1 MTQIISSENQRVLL
15 ELHALLRDIDPSRW
29 RDGIEAAFRDRLS
42 KIQAGVA
49 QMRAVARTDGKMDAV
64 RERLDELARAVRDFS
79 PSQSIPCKHTLQE
92 EWLTFRKRVAPYY
105 EACAHALQR
114 KAVRVPSLRPTNYA
128 RSLFH
133 VFAGLGSIGLLEFVL
148 PLWSLPWVTGV
159 VALTCW
165 VLETTRRIWPTWNQT
180 LFKFVF
186 FKVIAHPREVH
197 HVNSATWYAT
207 SLFVLS
213 LLQSHLVGMV
223 ALAIMAFADPAAAM
237 IGRRWGRTTLL
248 HGRTLEGSLTF
259 VVVGTAA
266 ALLGMHILHPEVC
279 SWPMTLAVGACAA
292 VCGSIAE
299 LFSRG
304 LDDNLTVPVS
314 AAAGTVLA
322 AWLTGMPMWG

>member
-1 MTQIISSENQRVLL
+1 
-15 ELHALLRDIDPSRW
+15 
-29 RDGIEAAFRDRLS
+29 
-42 KIQAGVA
+42 
-49 QMRAVARTDGKMDAV
+49 
-64 RERLDELARAVRDFS
+64 
-79 PSQSIPCKHTLQE
+79 
-92 EWLTFRKRVAPYY
+92 
-105 EACAHALQR
+105 
-114 KAVRVPSLRPTNYA
+114 
-128 RSLFH
+128 
-133 VFAGLGSIGLLEFVL
+133 
-148 PLWSLPWVTGV
+148 
-159 VALTCW
+159 
-165 VLETTRRIWPTWNQT
+165 
-180 LFKFVF
+180 
-186 FKVIAHPREVH
+186 
-197 HVNSATWYAT
+197 
-207 SLFVLS
+207 
-213 LLQSHLVGMV
+213 MV